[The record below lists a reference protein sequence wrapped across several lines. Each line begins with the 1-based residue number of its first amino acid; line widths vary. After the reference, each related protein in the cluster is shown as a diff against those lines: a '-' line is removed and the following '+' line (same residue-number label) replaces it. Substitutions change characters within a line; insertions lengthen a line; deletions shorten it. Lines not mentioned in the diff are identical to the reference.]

1 MNIEKRTISSVL
13 DKEYRDY
20 SMYVAEN
27 RALPSVIDG
36 LKTGARK
43 ILHSSFKGSLK
54 NGDQKKVPNVAGDT
68 LNLTL
73 YPHGEGSLYGTIIT
87 ISQQHKFNLNPLY
100 IDSQN
105 GTLRSDVAASPR
117 YLYVQLSKY
126 SDLWKTDIELVD
138 YIFDEGQYIE
148 PRYFLPIIPV
158 VLTARQT
165 GLAVGYKYQ
174 SMSYNPIDI
183 INGCIECLNSKKSE
197 NKLDNFVIHPYIRG
211 IKKKNWKIEDN
222 KWVNYGECSYD
233 DKKKIIYVTDLPY
246 DVDFESFEKLL
257 NKMIEKEEIKD
268 WENYSDGEDKIE
280 YRINIKKSKL
290 LETLKGKDVIKKII
304 AKFKLKTVVPEDL
317 LYVLDENKKILHFH
331 TPQELIEYF
340 VNYRLKIY
348 DARKTKMVKIL
359 EERYAENSNLV
370 RFIELIC
377 KGKLKIRN
385 RSKSDI
391 KLDMDIYKLPINLI
405 STPMSKCTIEER
417 DELIKQ
423 NKEIEEELAYIKRTT
438 TKQMYINDL
447 NNLYK
452 ELEKDF
458 K

>member
-1 MNIEKRTISSVL
+1 MEITERSITSLL

-20 SMYVAEN
+20 SMYVCEN
-27 RALPSVIDG
+27 RAIPSVLDG

-43 ILHSSFKGSLK
+43 ILHSAFQGSLK
-54 NGDQKKVPNVAGDT
+54 DNKQHKLVALVGET
-68 LNLTL
+68 LLKTL
-73 YPHGEGSLYGTIIT
+73 YPHGDGSLNSTCVT
-87 ISQQHKFNLNPLY
+87 LSQQHKFNLNPLY

-126 SDLWKTDIELVD
+126 ANLWKTDIELVD

-148 PRYFLPIIPV
+148 PHYFLPIIPV

-183 INGCIECLNSKKSE
+183 IDACEECLKSKKKE
-197 NKLDNFVIHPYIRG
+197 NRLEETVIHPYIRG
-211 IKKKNWKIEDN
+211 IKKKNWKLEEG

-233 DKKKIIYVTDLPY
+233 DKKKMIFITDLPY
-246 DVDFESFEKLL
+246 DMDFESFEKLL

-268 WENYSDGEDKIE
+268 WENYSDGEEKIE
-280 YRINIKKSKL
+280 YRINVKKGKL
-290 LETLKGKDVIKKII
+290 LETLKGKDINKKII
-304 AKFKLKTVVPEDL
+304 AKFKLRTPVPDDI

-331 TPQELIEYF
+331 SPQELIEYF
-340 VNYRLKIY
+340 VDFRLNKY
-348 DARKTKMVKIL
+348 NDRKDRLVKIL
-359 EERYAENSNLV
+359 EEKYKKNSELV
-370 RFIELIC
+370 KFIELVC

-385 RSKSDI
+385 RSKDDI
-391 KLDMDIYKLPINLI
+391 KVDMDGYQLPMELI
-405 STPMSKCTIEER
+405 KTSMSKVTIEER
-417 DELIKQ
+417 DELLKENESIK
-423 NKEIEEELAYIKRTT
+423 KELDYIKKTT
-438 TKQMYINDL
+438 IQQMYLNDL
-447 NNLYK
+447 T
-452 ELEKDF
+452 ELRKDIEKDF